1 MEHISLKQ
9 VYFGGVTMQVPEI
22 WEVETEEFEEFEGQG
37 SYGIDINATGAD
49 VRSVNI
55 SYSAMPEGADAFAE
69 ACGTY
74 EEIMEEEDLDAN
86 DEPIITFKFKG
97 HDAYGF
103 TLTTDDGLPCFF
115 FCADVKVGGKYK
127 LLTVLSCAANDE
139 ELESLVQ
146 FVQEYITLE

>member
-1 MEHISLKQ
+1 
-9 VYFGGVTMQVPEI
+9 
-22 WEVETEEFEEFEGQG
+22 
-37 SYGIDINATGAD
+37 
-49 VRSVNI
+49 
-55 SYSAMPEGADAFAE
+55 MPEGSDAFAE

-97 HDAYGF
+97 YDAYGF